1 MEKLDYLLEVADT
14 LKMKDVVLEL
24 NFINNRLNSESAEL
38 MLPIVGEFSSGKTTF
53 INKLTQGKKLET
65 ASKATTSVI
74 YEVYFG
80 NKEEKAEIIFDN
92 DKIKV
97 ADNIASI
104 KNDDLKGVKRIKIYD
119 TSTKI
124 DSKTILVDTPGLS
137 SNNPKHIEALTNYL
151 PNADAIFLFTDVNQ
165 QITNS
170 LLDFINTNNLVHLP
184 LYLVL
189 TKTDTKTKEEV
200 VNIKKYIS
208 EKIELN
214 IDNIISVS
222 SKKNE
227 LEEFFQLMSKIQVDK
242 TKIINKI
249 LEFRIEKTAE
259 YLKNYIKD
267 LLENTSTDSNF
278 KDEIKNEKRKL
289 NKTLKSIEN
298 LINYIHNNIEEIEYG
313 AIKQFEN
320 HVYSKL
326 NNLIVSNNKNI
337 DNEAVSIIN
346 STANLVFVNYQN
358 EIKRKLYMTA
368 SERKDHEL
376 ITLKSIE
383 GVDFSSINMG
393 QFSYGINLSEAG
405 QSTVEGITTG
415 IKIAAVIGAV
425 LVTAGAAAPAVATGS
440 AAASVGGVAGTTG
453 TTLATNT
460 ASIGAANLAS
470 KAGTVISAVDTVSDV
485 ASIQSNR
492 NLRKKITQ
500 QAQNS
505 GKYVEQYK
513 GHLKTYEDYNVQA
526 GQMIKPNQKL
536 GFMEGLVGSAA
547 DGVIGKPER
556 KRMINK
562 FLRESLNPEFKNK
575 LTTISSNLLNDVQ
588 KSLNQEVTITI
599 NQIEQNLTELEELSK
614 NEKEG
619 FEGYI
624 KTLNEYLQ
632 KLS

>member
-242 TKIINKI
+242 TKIIDKI